1 MSIHLT
7 ELAAKKA
14 KELVDEY
21 GFVGLRL
28 GIKGGGCAGFEYLL
42 SGASKE
48 ETGDVISEEHGVK
61 VYCDRKSYLF
71 VNETTIDYE
80 DTLMNKGFRFKNPNS
95 KGECGCHKS
104 FSV

>member
-7 ELAAKKA
+7 ELAAKQAKA
-14 KELVDEY
+14 LVEEY

-28 GIKGGGCAGFEYLL
+28 GIKGGGCAGFEYMLT
-42 SGASKE
+42 GADKE
-48 ETGDVISEEHGVK
+48 QTGDVISEEHGVK

-80 DTLMNKGFRFKNPNS
+80 DTLMSKGFRFRNPNS
-95 KGECGCHKS
+95 RGECGCGTS

>member
-1 MSIHLT
+1 MSIHLS

-21 GFVGLRL
+21 GFLGLRL

-42 SGASKE
+42 TGAAKE
-48 ETGDVISEEHGVK
+48 ETGDIISEEHGVK

-80 DTLMNKGFRFKNPNS
+80 DTLMNKGFRFQNPNS
-95 KGECGCHKS
+95 KGSCGCGSS